1 MKILILSTLGALILL
16 GVGVYIVFYI
26 SERDKIEGKSFFR
39 LENRWLYG
47 FLAYASVIVITFL
60 VLILQT
66 SLTRQE
72 QTLENTQARFQQE
85 LTAFRERLGDQTDRL
100 MSQINEKAELT
111 GSEVEVRGKLSNEI
125 AQHQRTRKE
134 LDATHEQ
141 LRLTQSD
148 LNRETLAH
156 RAYLDSL
163 NTERSLHASTQ
174 NRLKREEAQH
184 DQKPRDIAKHPTKTR
199 PRQRTTKRTKSP
211 DYRTEKRSQTRAG
224 QRRHSARQIASR
236 LLQQSGDQQRA
247 LMILQATVDSLFL
260 KEFKRPRVPS
270 DK

>member
-1 MKILILSTLGALILL
+1 MKILILSILGALILL
-16 GVGVYIVFYI
+16 GVGVYIVFYV

-47 FLAYASVIVITFL
+47 FLGYASVIIITFL

-72 QTLENTQARFQQE
+72 KTLENTQARFQQE

-125 AQHQRTRKE
+125 AQHQRTQKE
-134 LDATHEQ
+134 LASAREQ

-174 NRLKREEAQH
+174 NRLRREEEQHAKSRETLRNTQQKLDRANERLNVQKRQITELRNDLKRAQ
-184 DQKPRDIAKHPTKTR
+184 DNAN
-199 PRQRTTKRTKSP
+199 
-211 DYRTEKRSQTRAG
+211 
-224 QRRHSARQIASR
+224 SARQMASR
-236 LLQQSGDQQRA
+236 LLQQSGDHQRA
-247 LMILQATVDSLFL
+247 LLILQATVDSLFL

-270 DK
+270 EK

>member
-1 MKILILSTLGALILL
+1 MKILILSILGALILL
-16 GVGVYIVFYI
+16 GVGVYIVFYV

-47 FLAYASVIVITFL
+47 FLGYASVIIITFL

-72 QTLENTQARFQQE
+72 KTLENTQARFQQE
-85 LTAFRERLGDQTDRL
+85 LTAFRERLGEQTDRL

-125 AQHQRTRKE
+125 AHHQRTRKE
-134 LDATHEQ
+134 RDAAREQ
-141 LRLTQSD
+141 LRLTQSE

-174 NRLKREEAQH
+174 NRLRREEEQHAKSRETLRNTQQKLDRANERLNVQNRQITALRNDLKRAQ
-184 DQKPRDIAKHPTKTR
+184 DNA
-199 PRQRTTKRTKSP
+199 S
-211 DYRTEKRSQTRAG
+211 
-224 QRRHSARQIASR
+224 SARQMASH
-236 LLQQSGDQQRA
+236 LLQQSDDHQRA
-247 LMILQATVDSLFL
+247 LITLQATVDSLFL
-260 KEFKRPRVPS
+260 KEFKRPRIPS
-270 DK
+270 NK

>member
-47 FLAYASVIVITFL
+47 FLGYTSVIVITFL

-125 AQHQRTRKE
+125 AQHQRTEKE
-134 LDATHEQ
+134 LASAREQ
-141 LRLTQSD
+141 LRFTQSD

-174 NRLKREEAQH
+174 NRLRREEEQHAKSRETLRNTQQKLDRANERLNVQKRQITELRNDLKHAQ
-184 DQKPRDIAKHPTKTR
+184 DNAN
-199 PRQRTTKRTKSP
+199 
-211 DYRTEKRSQTRAG
+211 
-224 QRRHSARQIASR
+224 SARQMASR
-236 LLQQSGDQQRA
+236 LLQQSGDHQRA
-247 LMILQATVDSLFL
+247 LLILQATVDSLFL

-270 DK
+270 KK

>member
-1 MKILILSTLGALILL
+1 MKIIILSTLGTLILL
-16 GVGVYIVFYI
+16 GVGLYIVLQV
-26 SERDKIEGKSFFR
+26 SERVKSEDKSFFR
-39 LENRWLYG
+39 LESHWLYG
-47 FLAYASVIVITFL
+47 FLGYASVIVITFL
-60 VLILQT
+60 ILILQT

-85 LTAFRERLGDQTDRL
+85 LTAFRERLGEQTDRL
-100 MSQINEKAELT
+100 LSQINEKAILT
-111 GSEVEVRGKLSNEI
+111 GSEVEIRGKLSNEI
-125 AQHQRTRKE
+125 AHHQRTRKE
-134 LDATHEQ
+134 RDAAREQ

-184 DQKPRDIAKHPTKTR
+184 AKNRETLRNTQQKLDRANER
-199 PRQRTTKRTKSP
+199 LNVQNRQIEALRSDLKRAQ
-211 DYRTEKRSQTRAG
+211 DNADN
-224 QRRHSARQIASR
+224 ARQIASR
-236 LLQQSGDQQRA
+236 LLQQSGDHQRA
-247 LMILQATVDSLFL
+247 LLILQATVDSLFL

-270 DK
+270 EK

>member
-47 FLAYASVIVITFL
+47 FLGYASVIVITFL
-60 VLILQT
+60 ILILQT

-125 AQHQRTRKE
+125 AHHHRTRKE
-134 LDATHEQ
+134 LAAAREQ

-163 NTERSLHASTQ
+163 NTEKSLHASTQ
-174 NRLKREEAQH
+174 NRLRREEAQH
-184 DQKPRDIAKHPTKTR
+184 AKNRETLRNTQQKLD
-199 PRQRTTKRTKSP
+199 
-211 DYRTEKRSQTRAG
+211 RANERLNV
-224 QRRHSARQIASR
+224 QKRQITELRNDLKHAQDNVNSAHQTASR
-236 LLQQSGDQQRA
+236 LLQQSSDHQRA
-247 LMILQATVDSLFL
+247 LTILQATVDSLFL
-260 KEFKRPRVPS
+260 KEFKRPRVLS

>member
-47 FLAYASVIVITFL
+47 FLGYASVIVITFL
-60 VLILQT
+60 ILILQT

-125 AQHQRTRKE
+125 AHHHRTRKE
-134 LDATHEQ
+134 LAAAREQ

-163 NTERSLHASTQ
+163 NTEKSLHASTQ
-174 NRLKREEAQH
+174 NRLRREEAQH
-184 DQKPRDIAKHPTKTR
+184 AKSRETLRNTQQKLDRANERLNVQKRQITELRNDLKHA
-199 PRQRTTKRTKSP
+199 Q
-211 DYRTEKRSQTRAG
+211 ENAN
-224 QRRHSARQIASR
+224 SARQTASR
-236 LLQQSGDQQRA
+236 LLQQSSDHQRA
-247 LMILQATVDSLFL
+247 LVTLQATVDSLFL
-260 KEFKRPRVPS
+260 KEFKRPRVLS

>member
-1 MKILILSTLGALILL
+1 MKIIILSTLGALILL
-16 GVGVYIVFYI
+16 GVGVYIVFQL

-47 FLAYASVIVITFL
+47 FLAYTSVIVITFL

-125 AQHQRTRKE
+125 AHHQRTRKE
-134 LDATHEQ
+134 LAATREQ

-148 LNRETLAH
+148 LNRETRAH

-163 NTERSLHASTQ
+163 NTERSLRASTQ
-174 NRLKREEAQH
+174 NRLEREEARH
-184 DQKPRDIAKHPTKTR
+184 AKSREILRNTRQKLDRANERLNVQNRQIKTL
-199 PRQRTTKRTKSP
+199 
-211 DYRTEKRSQTRAG
+211 RSDLKNAQDNADN
-224 QRRHSARQIASR
+224 ARQIANR
-236 LLQQSGDQQRA
+236 LLQKSGDHQRA
-247 LMILQATVDSLFL
+247 LMTLQATVDSLFL
-260 KEFKRPRVPS
+260 KEFKRPRVSS

>member
-1 MKILILSTLGALILL
+1 MKIIILSTLGALILI
-16 GVGVYIVFYI
+16 GVGVYIVFQL

-39 LENRWLYG
+39 LESRWLYG
-47 FLAYASVIVITFL
+47 FLGYASVIVITFL

-85 LTAFRERLGDQTDRL
+85 LRAFRERLGEQTDRL
-100 MSQINEKAELT
+100 MSQINEKARLT

-125 AQHQRTRKE
+125 AHHQRTRE
-134 LDATHEQ
+134 ERDAAREQ

-148 LNRETLAH
+148 LNREMLAH

-163 NTERSLHASTQ
+163 NTERSLRASTQ
-174 NRLKREEAQH
+174 NRLDREEAQH
-184 DQKPRDIAKHPTKTR
+184 AKSRETLRNTRQKLDRANERIDVQK
-199 PRQRTTKRTKSP
+199 RQITVL
-211 DYRTEKRSQTRAG
+211 RSDLQRA
-224 QRRHSARQIASR
+224 QDNADNARQTANR
-236 LLQQSGDQQRA
+236 LLQQSDDQQRA
-247 LMILQATVDSLFL
+247 LTTLQATVDSLFL

>member
-1 MKILILSTLGALILL
+1 MKIIILSTLGALILL
-16 GVGVYIVFYI
+16 GVGVYIVFYV
-26 SERDKIEGKSFFR
+26 SDRDKIEGKSFFR
-39 LENRWLYG
+39 LESRWLYG
-47 FLAYASVIVITFL
+47 FLGYVSIIVITFL

-100 MSQINEKAELT
+100 MSQINEKAILT

-125 AQHQRTRKE
+125 AQHQRTRTE
-134 LDATHEQ
+134 LAATREQ

-174 NRLKREEAQH
+174 NRLRREEEQH
-184 DQKPRDIAKHPTKTR
+184 AKSRETLRNTQQKLDRANERLNVQKRQITELRNDLKRARDNAN
-199 PRQRTTKRTKSP
+199 
-211 DYRTEKRSQTRAG
+211 
-224 QRRHSARQIASR
+224 SARQMASR
-236 LLQQSGDQQRA
+236 LLQQSGDHQRA
-247 LMILQATVDSLFL
+247 LLILQATVDSLFL

-270 DK
+270 EK

>member
-1 MKILILSTLGALILL
+1 MKIIILSTLGTLIML
-16 GVGVYIVFYI
+16 GVGVYIVLYI

-47 FLAYASVIVITFL
+47 FLAYASVIVVTFL
-60 VLILQT
+60 ILILQT

-100 MSQINEKAELT
+100 MAQINEKAELT

-125 AQHQRTRKE
+125 AHHQRTRTE
-134 LDATHEQ
+134 LAATREQ

-184 DQKPRDIAKHPTKTR
+184 AKNREALQNTQQKLDRANER
-199 PRQRTTKRTKSP
+199 LNVQNRQITALRNDLKRAQ
-211 DYRTEKRSQTRAG
+211 DNAN
-224 QRRHSARQIASR
+224 SARQMASR
-236 LLQQSGDQQRA
+236 LLQQSDDQQRA

-260 KEFKRPRVPS
+260 KEFKRPRIPL

>member
-1 MKILILSTLGALILL
+1 MKILILSILGALILL
-16 GVGVYIVFYI
+16 GVGVYIVFYV

-47 FLAYASVIVITFL
+47 FLGYASVIIITFL

-72 QTLENTQARFQQE
+72 KTLENTQARFQQE
-85 LTAFRERLGDQTDRL
+85 LTAFRERLGEQTDRL

-125 AQHQRTRKE
+125 AHHQRTHKE
-134 LDATHEQ
+134 RDAAREQ
-141 LRLTQSD
+141 LRLTQSE

-174 NRLKREEAQH
+174 NRLKREEEQH
-184 DQKPRDIAKHPTKTR
+184 AKSRETL
-199 PRQRTTKRTKSP
+199 RTTRQKLDRANERLNVQNRQITALRNDLKRAQDNAS
-211 DYRTEKRSQTRAG
+211 
-224 QRRHSARQIASR
+224 SARQMASR
-236 LLQQSGDQQRA
+236 LLQQSDDHQRA
-247 LMILQATVDSLFL
+247 LITLQATVDSLFL
-260 KEFKRPRVPS
+260 KEFKRPRIPS
-270 DK
+270 NK

>member
-16 GVGVYIVFYI
+16 GVGVYIVFQL

-39 LENRWLYG
+39 LESRWLYG
-47 FLAYASVIVITFL
+47 FLGYASVIVITFL

-85 LTAFRERLGDQTDRL
+85 LTAFRERLGEQTDRL
-100 MSQINEKAELT
+100 MSQINEKAILT

-125 AQHQRTRKE
+125 AHHQRTRTE
-134 LDATHEQ
+134 LAATREQ
-141 LRLTQSD
+141 LRLTKSD
-148 LNRETLAH
+148 LDRETLAH

-163 NTERSLHASTQ
+163 NTEKSLHASTQ
-174 NRLKREEAQH
+174 NRLEREEAQH
-184 DQKPRDIAKHPTKTR
+184 AKSRETLRNTRQKLD
-199 PRQRTTKRTKSP
+199 
-211 DYRTEKRSQTRAG
+211 RANERIDV
-224 QRRHSARQIASR
+224 QKRQITVLRSDLQRAQDNANSAQQTASR
-236 LLQQSGDQQRA
+236 LLQQSDNQQRA
-247 LMILQATVDSLFL
+247 LITLQATVDSLFL
-260 KEFKRPRVPS
+260 KEFKRPRVPT